1 MPKTI
6 DHNKRRKDIIDNS
19 FQLFAELGY
28 AGLSMRKMAKHMG
41 MTTGMLYHYFAN
53 KEELFTALLMDKQIA
68 QIATFNEYAAE
79 SDNNRTAFRQF
90 LVENSQSMQQLLAI
104 ALEFHRQHPEWDFD
118 IISKVYEQAFQQ
130 YLNTSELESKQLLVC
145 LLGELV
151 RGLLGEIVFEEWS
164 PVFQYL

>member
-79 SDNNRTAFRQF
+79 SDNNRTAFVN
-90 LVENSQSMQQLLAI
+90 LCENLPIYAAVTSI
-104 ALEFHRQHPEWDFD
+104 ALSFIDSIQNGNLILFRRLM
-118 IISKVYEQAFQQ
+118 SKLFN
-130 YLNTSELESKQLLVC
+130 NTWILILERNNYC
-145 LLGELV
+145 LLFGRTCSVCWEKWFSKN
-151 RGLLGEIVFEEWS
+151 GLL
-164 PVFQYL
+164 FQYL